1 MCIHQDNEQRK
12 LQEERAAKRKAQQ
25 EADLKRRKS
34 TGGANAGKNSLA
46 SKLHKF
52 INFLILQQFY
62 FLCRHRC
69 CDAIFGTSFGTRIH
83 YK

>member
-34 TGGANAGKNSLA
+34 TGGASAGKNSLA
-46 SKLHKF
+46 SKLKKF
-52 INFLILQQFY
+52 RNLLIL
-62 FLCRHRC
+62 
-69 CDAIFGTSFGTRIH
+69 
-83 YK
+83 